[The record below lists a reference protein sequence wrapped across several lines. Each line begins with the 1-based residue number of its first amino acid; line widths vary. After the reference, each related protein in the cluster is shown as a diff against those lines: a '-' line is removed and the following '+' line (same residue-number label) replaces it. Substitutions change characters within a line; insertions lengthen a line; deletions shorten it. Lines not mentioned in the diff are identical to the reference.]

1 MEATGQGG
9 GDAAVAAV
17 GQREGPAV
25 STGLGEALR
34 QVVGDLGSGEAA
46 LELVGCDE
54 DSHGS
59 SISVR
64 WSAGVGADSG

>member
-34 QVVGDLGSGEAA
+34 QVVGDLGGGEAA

-54 DSHGS
+54 DSHG
-59 SISVR
+59 IFR
-64 WSAGVGADSG
+64 LG

>member
-1 MEATGQGG
+1 MEPTGQGG

-25 STGLGEALR
+25 RTGLGEALG

-54 DSHGS
+54 DSHDIPSPVMTCSG
-59 SISVR
+59 V
-64 WSAGVGADSG
+64 AG